1 MDLSDI
7 FGKKKK
13 KSAFPNLEALKT
25 ISFITGSALALNK
38 ALKAK
43 IHEQQKVLFK
53 KQYEQEKKE
62 EEFVMLIAGFVGG
75 LVAGA
80 ITALLVAPQP
90 GDEFRQRIIG
100 MFGNGHDEETAI
112 KEASQKAEEL
122 AETAKLKAERAERNI
137 SDN

>member
-1 MDLSDI
+1 MNFSDI
-7 FGKKKK
+7 FRKKKK
-13 KSAFPNLEALKT
+13 KSALPNLEALKT

-43 IHEQQKVLFK
+43 IQEQQKTFFK
-53 KQYEQEKKE
+53 KQYEKEKKE
-62 EEFVMLIAGFVGG
+62 EEVIMLIAGFVGG

-80 ITALLVAPQP
+80 ITALLVAPEP
-90 GDEFRQRIIG
+90 GGEFRQRIIG

-122 AETAKLKAERAERNI
+122 AETAKLKAESAERNI